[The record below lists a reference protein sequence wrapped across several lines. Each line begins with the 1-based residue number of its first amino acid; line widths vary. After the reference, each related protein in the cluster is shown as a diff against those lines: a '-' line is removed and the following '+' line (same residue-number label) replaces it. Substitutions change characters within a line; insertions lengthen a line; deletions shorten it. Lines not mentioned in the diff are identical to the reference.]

1 MSVQRI
7 ARRYATALLKNA
19 IAANQDETVERDLV
33 TFLGIAQES
42 ADLRALLRS
51 PVIENWRKKN
61 ILDEILKGRISD
73 LTLGFFELTVM
84 KGRMG
89 HFREIISAFQDL
101 YDAHRNMVRIEITS
115 AVALDDASRDKVKT
129 AVAKRTGKTV
139 IPTYHV
145 DPAVL
150 GGVSVRIGDTVLD
163 GTLRHQLADLREQ
176 LMTGSTPSPSL
187 N

>member
-7 ARRYATALLKNA
+7 ARRYATALLNTA
-19 IAANQDETVERDLV
+19 IKSNQDETVERDLA
-33 TFLGIAQES
+33 TFLEIAHGS

-51 PVIENWRKKN
+51 PVIEGWRKKN

-73 LTLGFFELTVM
+73 LTLGFFELAVM

-89 HFREIISAFQDL
+89 YYRDIIAAFQDL
-101 YDAHRNMVRIEITS
+101 YDKHRNMIRVDVTS
-115 AVALDDASRDKVKT
+115 AVALDDAARDKVKA

-163 GTLRHQLADLREQ
+163 GTLRHQLEDLREQ
-176 LMTGSTPSPSL
+176 LMTGSAPSPSL